1 MLGILPG
8 TECRSKPAPFI
19 PHASVPLQTLPRL
32 PAPVPVRAV
41 RCGKRPRRI
50 CGALP
55 RGAARASRRRVP
67 RRGTGPAHSRWR
79 TPRGGLAHTAGRI
92 PDVRPHTPPHSGK
105 RGPPQAIRFFPAS
118 GPAAFPGPEC
128 SCRRARRPPD
138 HPPFR
143 WKPRAPKAPP
153 PARPAGPR
161 RGKTGGKSGKC
172 GPAPRSRKPR
182 TGGPAGGAARAGVWP
197 PAPAPRLRAPRGKHT
212 AGRGRGGFDAGGAAG
227 ERAAAAEGIPGRR
240 AGRGGFAPAPRF
252 GGRQSENN
260 LFKA

>member
-1 MLGILPG
+1 MPVKARALH
-8 TECRSKPAPFI
+8 S
-19 PHASVPLQTLPRL
+19 PRL
-32 PAPVPVRAV
+32 RSPSDTSAPSRA
-41 RCGKRPRRI
+41 RAGPRRPLREKTPPHLRRPSPGRCPGI
-50 CGALP
+50 PPPSPPP
-55 RGAARASRRRVP
+55 RHRPSHSRRR
-67 RRGTGPAHSRWR
+67 A
-79 TPRGGLAHTAGRI
+79 PRGGLAPAAGRI

-182 TGGPAGGAARAGVWP
+182 TGGPGGGAARAGVWP

-212 AGRGRGGFDAGGAAG
+212 AGRGRGGLEGGRGEGGRGWEGGRSRRHPRPAG
-227 ERAAAAEGIPGRR
+227 R
-240 AGRGGFAPAPRF
+240 AGRLCPRAPVWREAIR
-252 GGRQSENN
+252 
-260 LFKA
+260 K